1 MSYCTGWYS
10 VQQKKE
16 KRMKKIGRIIRSS
29 LCALGLFLSPT
40 ALQAVETWVG
50 ATTFN
55 VNLPDTGETSLVL
68 DASGGDIIVNN
79 SDLCNSTSINAITSD
94 VTVTLTGD
102 VTMTGN
108 LIAQTILRL
117 NAAAGHTITFDLTSF
132 SLTLKGST
140 DFPVFSPLLILCE
153 GQGRIIFQLRG
164 GQSLTLTND
173 NTHGPVE
180 LYRILGVRDDLN
192 PSLSFVRSNATNI
205 DEGLEAYVNIGPRCL
220 ISFAS
225 LDGLIN
231 ESYGTMIFDPT
242 NTEVGRFVVAIEDT
256 GALTLAVH
264 QATLN
269 QQANDICLVNR
280 NIPAGGFAE
289 TYIFNNGSATDDA
302 ALMIN
307 NYNKTYAEYLIDPY
321 GNQNATSD
329 STNYSGSFNGLRY
342 GFTIGAN
349 HSLFIEPNAYLD
361 YVGLA
366 NNTCPTPD
374 SLPCIVNTNLPLEC
388 PCDPGIQQ
396 YLKTRNYSAFT
407 VDGWYNP
414 NAVPSQIFLFPQSGI
429 YFRSGVNAN
438 GEYNDDFG
446 DNVFTIDPTLMTA
459 GAGEYVFDV
468 EAPLKVFGSNGSTTT
483 LNSRLEILSLQVA
496 PLAGPLFPVEG
507 DPLNRQFLARTF
519 EINPNDEQYF
529 QYNKAAWLINDRID
543 LDLTALAHTDE
554 LHLVC
559 QNNDVIS
566 EPTYVG
572 GEKWWLSF
580 LRFGIGD
587 NECGWNY
594 CIQPPCPLVS
604 RPSIN
609 FVNGLLQVQTS
620 LAATGVDF
628 AVPTFIALNTSTV
641 SPNESEFRFY
651 SNGYLVDQGT
661 GRSMILGTLIGSQA
675 CDGCTIISDDAHL
688 NVIQDQ
694 DYSIIAFAPIQLL
707 NLTDSQNNNLVN
719 PLITTDIT
727 DQTSIEAIYLGHNSN
742 ISIGENAPTS
752 GFVND
757 TLLALN
763 INGNFFHFGTRG
775 GSVGIPATSNVT
787 GQGGI
792 FVDLNGT
799 FSIAADA
806 IATFD
811 VMVTKSQ
818 NGEVLLPPAQ
828 VFFSDTVGIAQ
839 WQPNMTINNVIVPI
853 DTYYSDYTL
862 DWLAITKDP
871 AFFPYLI
878 SDVNICD
885 CPPFT
890 TTNMTQIP
898 EVQGQVDQLQIV
910 GSRIGDPVHLYINGG
925 WVRELVF
932 LPDCKAGEAPVAVVV
947 MRENG
952 RLGLNNAHRN
962 PDSVWTQTVLGANG
976 INIVAD
982 GNGRI
987 DLNDDVIIN
996 NICSIIPGP
1005 DFAPGNVLEFLA
1017 DTPYTLRVTK
1027 DGILDLSAFTVAGT
1041 IRFGGNIRVNF
1052 EPGAQVILGAA
1063 TLEFSDN
1070 AVVEV
1075 ESAYQLQANI
1085 AALDSSFGPI
1095 NNNIDPLV
1103 SVVYTAANNEYSPLT
1118 GYGFGLLN
1126 TDAYRVRVMGTGTM
1140 RFTDDSSMLINTNG
1154 IFSVES
1160 LYVLPSG
1167 IICSM
1172 PATQVTLEVLEA
1184 AQINIGNGNNILG
1197 GVFQVGNVQSPD
1209 AETAVNFVLTLNGAD
1224 ARFNIG
1230 AGGFFGLGAGVVRP
1244 NQGTGDNQSNVLADT
1259 LFNTDVVILNLLA
1272 GEFNH
1277 NRIFNSDNEKSSS
1290 MVLGSVGTITVNFEN
1305 VNNLEELN
1313 AEDFLIS
1320 GGGNFFL
1327 LVPAGL
1333 NDVGAMRLINRFE
1346 NNIINAPFGAT
1357 TVPLVRMRS
1366 SILASTEL
1374 LDEDTDPSGT
1384 PLSVFLSIKTGDA
1397 TAEFGPATGFSDAA
1411 ALNPDRFRQER
1422 EFGLLGYVDRNQIG
1436 RESFMDVV
1444 DSEGG
1449 TQGERRARLYDLG
1462 AARVQID
1469 TSVAAPGPVTLVS
1482 QVRT

>member
-1 MSYCTGWYS
+1 
-10 VQQKKE
+10 
-16 KRMKKIGRIIRSS
+16 MKKIGRIIRSS

-108 LIAQTILRL
+108 LIAETILRL

-140 DFPVFSPLLILCE
+140 DLPVLSPLLILCE
-153 GQGRIIFQLRG
+153 GQGSIIFQLRG

-180 LYRILGVRDDLN
+180 MYRILGVKDDLN

-205 DEGLEAYVNIGPRCL
+205 DEGLEAYVNIGPKCL

-242 NTEVGRFVVAIEDT
+242 NAEVGRFVVAIEDT

-264 QATLN
+264 QAILDG
-269 QQANDICLVNR
+269 DICDVNR

-307 NYNKTYAEYLIDPY
+307 NYNKTYTEYLIDPY
-321 GNQNATSD
+321 GNQNATGD

-349 HSLFIEPNAYLD
+349 HSLFIENNAYLD

-366 NNTCPTPD
+366 NNTCPIPG
-374 SLPCIVNTNLPLEC
+374 SIPCVVTGNPPVGC

-414 NAVPSQIFLFPQSGI
+414 NAIPSQIFLFPQSGI
-429 YFRSGVNAN
+429 YFRSGVDSAGNI
-438 GEYNDDFG
+438 NDDFA

-468 EAPLKVFGSNGSTTT
+468 EAPLKVFGSNVSTTT

-507 DPLNRQFLARTF
+507 NPANRQFLARTF
-519 EINPNDEQYF
+519 EINPNDGQYF

-572 GEKWWLSF
+572 GEKWWLSQ
-580 LRFGIGD
+580 LK
-587 NECGWNY
+587 NEAGCTDFNY
-594 CIQPPCPLVS
+594 CIDEGCPLVS
-604 RPSIN
+604 RPSID

-628 AVPTFIALNTSTV
+628 AVPTFIVTDSSTV
-641 SPNESEFRFY
+641 SPNDSEFRFY

-742 ISIGENAPTS
+742 ISIGENAPVS

-799 FSIAADA
+799 LSIAADA

-811 VMVTKSQ
+811 VMVTRYTNATDQLQ
-818 NGEVLLPPAQ
+818 NGVVNLPPAQ
-828 VFFSDTVGIAQ
+828 VFFSDTVGIAE
-839 WQPNMTINNVIVPI
+839 WQPNMTINNVIVP
-853 DTYYSDYTL
+853 TGAYYSDYTL

-890 TTNMTQIP
+890 TTNLINIP
-898 EVQGQVDQLQIV
+898 VVQGQVDQLQVV
-910 GSRIGDPVHLYINGG
+910 GSRIGDPAHIQIAGG
-925 WVRELVF
+925 WVRELLF
-932 LPDCKAGEAPVAVVV
+932 LPNCKAGEAPVAVVV
-947 MRENG
+947 MQDNG

-976 INIVAD
+976 INLVAN

-996 NICSIIPGP
+996 NICSIIQGP
-1005 DFAPGNVLEFLA
+1005 DFAPGDVLEFLA

-1027 DGILDLSAFTVAGT
+1027 DGILDLSGFTVAGT

-1052 EPGAQVILGAA
+1052 EPGAQLILGAA
-1063 TLEFSDN
+1063 ALEFSDS
-1070 AVVEV
+1070 AVVEI
-1075 ESAYQLQANI
+1075 ESAYELQLRI
-1085 AALDSSFGPI
+1085 SALDNFFGPI
-1095 NNNIDPLV
+1095 NNNVDPLV
-1103 SVVYTAANNEYSPLT
+1103 SVDYTQPNNEYSPLIN
-1118 GYGFGLLN
+1118 YGDGLLN
-1126 TDAYRVRVMGTGTM
+1126 TDPYRVRVMGTGTM

-1184 AQINIGNGNNILG
+1184 AKINIGNGNDILG

-1209 AETAVNFVLTLNGAD
+1209 AETAVNFVLTINGAD
-1224 ARFNIG
+1224 AQFNLSS
-1230 AGGFFGLGAGVVRP
+1230 GGFFGLGAGVVRP
-1244 NQGTGDNQSNVLADT
+1244 NQGNADDILPTLPANQSRVLADT
-1259 LFNTDVVILNLLA
+1259 LFNVDQVRLNLYG
-1272 GEFNH
+1272 GELSH
-1277 NRIFNSDNEKSSS
+1277 NRIFVSDDIRAAS
-1290 MVLGSVGTITVNFEN
+1290 MVLGAVTQITVDFDNTTDT
-1305 VNNLEELN
+1305 ELYN
-1313 AEDFLIS
+1313 AADYLTS
-1320 GGGNFFL
+1320 GGGNLFL
-1327 LVPAGL
+1327 LFPGVDGQPG
-1333 NDVGAMRLINRFE
+1333 NTGAQRLIDRQDDDF
-1346 NNIINAPFGAT
+1346 IDAPFGAT
-1357 TVPLVRMRS
+1357 TVQLDRMRDG
-1366 SILASTEL
+1366 ILGSTIL
-1374 LDEDTDPSGT
+1374 ISDIVDINLT
-1384 PLSVFLSIKTGDA
+1384 PTNTFLALKTGDA
-1397 TAEFGPATGFSDAA
+1397 TNQPGPARGKADAA
-1411 ALNPDRFRQER
+1411 PQDPQRFRQELT
-1422 EFGLLGYVDRNQIG
+1422 FGKLGYVDRGVIG
-1436 RESFMDVV
+1436 RQVFQDVI
-1444 DSEGG
+1444 DAEGG
-1449 TQGERRARLYDLG
+1449 TPGERRSRLYDLG
-1462 AARVQID
+1462 AAAVQIN
-1469 TSVAAPGPVTLVS
+1469 TSVTAPGPVTRVM
-1482 QVRT
+1482 QIIT